1 MELKKQ
7 KVYKQVFEDACKRL
21 LNADQEGQLI
31 KAGLNYKK
39 TAKGYSI
46 KIPYFNEVILLTT
59 PDFSFKGL
67 NGSNVTLVSKITI
80 LHYINFASGR
90 PNSNELIPYEDI
102 PGCRHYKP
110 VFEKRVIKPLA
121 VAFGTNR
128 DAFRE
133 AGEMLNGR
141 IEDYGDASF
150 TILPLPRVP
159 ITFILW
165 EADEEFPPS
174 VRVLFD
180 TSISSYLPLEDITVI
195 SKLASSRIIKAA
207 RLRYAEEFGE

>member
-7 KVYKQVFEDACKRL
+7 KVYKQVLDEACRAF
-21 LNADQEGQLI
+21 LNSDQEIQLI
-31 KAGLNYKK
+31 KAGLKYKK
-39 TAKGYSI
+39 TTKGFNI
-46 KIPYFNEVILLTT
+46 EIPYFNDLIILTT
-59 PDFSFKGL
+59 PDLSFKAKS
-67 NGSNVTLVSKITI
+67 GSNVNLVSKIII
-80 LHYINFASGR
+80 LHYLNSASGI
-90 PNSNELIPYEDI
+90 PNSHELTPYEDI
-102 PGCRHYKP
+102 PGCRHYQP
-110 VFEKRVIKPLA
+110 VFEKRVIKPL
-121 VAFGTNR
+121 VSAFGTNR

-133 AGEMLNGR
+133 AGESLNGT

-150 TILPLPRVP
+150 TIWPLPKIP

-180 TSISSYLPLEDITVI
+180 TTINFYIPLEDITII

-207 RLRYAEEFGE
+207 RINYAEEF